1 MIMGRLQKKK
11 IDKILQML
19 GQGFTGPE
27 ISKEVG
33 CSISTVYRIKK
44 DNLSAPKSVESDNY
58 RINIE
63 LAKALYE
70 VLLTLEFMPLLGE
83 ENIEYMTRSIAIK
96 LTKRIVGID
105 SQLIRSV
112 LENSDY
118 YDFLRSLIIAKPM
131 ELEQNDISFRKE
143 WIGLL
148 RKHWPQK
155 LAELVR

>member
-19 GQGFTGPE
+19 VQGFTGSE
-27 ISKEVG
+27 ISTAVG

-58 RINIE
+58 RVDIE

-70 VLLTLEFMPLLGE
+70 VFLILEFMPLLGE
-83 ENIEYMTRSIAIK
+83 ENIEGMTRSIAIK
-96 LTKRIVGID
+96 LTKRIAGID
-105 SQLIRSV
+105 SKLIRSV
-112 LENSDY
+112 LENSNY

-143 WIGLL
+143 WIEFM
-148 RKHWPQK
+148 RIHWPQK
-155 LAELVR
+155 LADLVR